1 MLPTTRSTGEF
12 PLSSPMPN
20 FLVAGWYKCGVLKPS
35 VSIAIAA
42 VISFSLA
49 ACSDSSQ
56 NEAFETQSPE
66 DIEFKTITEAGEDV
80 SSRLPEESAWGC
92 ESRTVRTTDGFY
104 TLKNADVLN
113 GDEAT
118 YYFAPYKNM
127 NYSYSL
133 RIQFENGTVNVRDE
147 RNGMKRAFVQIVGSP
162 EIETSSP
169 VGGTYL
175 TSYIP
180 IPAEYEEEL
189 GELWS
194 VSASINGEHAGTC
207 KVPKSQR

>member
-1 MLPTTRSTGEF
+1 M
-12 PLSSPMPN
+12 
-20 FLVAGWYKCGVLKPS
+20 
-35 VSIAIAA
+35 
-42 VISFSLA
+42 
-49 ACSDSSQ
+49 
-56 NEAFETQSPE
+56 
-66 DIEFKTITEAGEDV
+66 
-80 SSRLPEESAWGC
+80 
-92 ESRTVRTTDGFY
+92 RTTDGFY
-104 TLKNADVLN
+104 TLKNADLLN
-113 GDEAT
+113 GKEAT
-118 YYFAPYKNM
+118 FFFAPYKNM
-127 NYSYSL
+127 AYSYSL

-162 EIETSSP
+162 EIEISSP

-207 KVPKSQR
+207 KVHQNRG

>member
-1 MLPTTRSTGEF
+1 MLKTST
-12 PLSSPMPN
+12 
-20 FLVAGWYKCGVLKPS
+20 
-35 VSIAIAA
+35 SIAIAA
-42 VISFSLA
+42 FISLSLA
-49 ACSDSSQ
+49 ACSNSGQD
-56 NEAFETQSPE
+56 EAFETKSPD
-66 DIEFKTITEAGEDV
+66 DIEFKTITEADVDV
-80 SSRLPEESAWGC
+80 SSRLPEESAWDC

-207 KVPKSQR
+207 KVPKN

>member
-1 MLPTTRSTGEF
+1 MKNTI
-12 PLSSPMPN
+12 
-20 FLVAGWYKCGVLKPS
+20 
-35 VSIAIAA
+35 SIAIAA
-42 VISFSLA
+42 LISFSLA
-49 ACSDSSQ
+49 ACSSSNQ
-56 NEAFETQSPE
+56 DEAFETKSPDE
-66 DIEFKTITEAGEDV
+66 IEFKTITEAGEDV
-80 SSRLPEESAWGC
+80 SSRLPQESAWGC

-104 TLKNADVLN
+104 TLKNADILN

-169 VGGTYL
+169 IGHTYL
-175 TSYIP
+175 TEDIP
-180 IPAEYEEEL
+180 IPAEHQDEL

-207 KVPKSQR
+207 KVPKNQR